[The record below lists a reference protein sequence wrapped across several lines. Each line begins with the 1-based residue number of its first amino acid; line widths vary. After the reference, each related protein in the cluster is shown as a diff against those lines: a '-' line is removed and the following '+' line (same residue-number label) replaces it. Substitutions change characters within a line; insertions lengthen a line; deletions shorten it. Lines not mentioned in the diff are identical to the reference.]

1 MKKKYSPI
9 SCDFYDKIELLALRK
24 STCKVIFRNAND
36 EEEMIEGVI
45 NNVFAKNK
53 KEFLDMG
60 GDIKI
65 RLDRLVSINGM
76 PLPDAC

>member
-1 MKKKYSPI
+1 MEKKYIPI
-9 SCDFYDKIELLALRK
+9 SCDFYDEIELLALRK
-24 STCKVIFRNAND
+24 STCKVIFRNKNE

-45 NNVFAKNK
+45 KNVFSKNK
-53 KEFLDMG
+53 EEFLDMG
-60 GDIKI
+60 GDVKI

>member
-1 MKKKYSPI
+1 MEKKYIPI
-9 SCDFYDKIELLALRK
+9 SCDFYDEIELLALRK
-24 STCKVIFRNAND
+24 STCKVIFRNKNE

-45 NNVFAKNK
+45 KNIFSKNNE
-53 KEFLDMG
+53 EFLDMG
-60 GDIKI
+60 GDVKI